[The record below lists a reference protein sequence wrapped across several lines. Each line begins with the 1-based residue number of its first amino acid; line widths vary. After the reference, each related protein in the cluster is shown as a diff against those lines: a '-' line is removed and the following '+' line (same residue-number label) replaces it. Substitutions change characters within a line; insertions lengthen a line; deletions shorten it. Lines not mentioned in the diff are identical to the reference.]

1 MTVMLSVVTAG
12 SGLEGGRGTFTR
24 SLLCARA
31 RPEGA
36 VEIISCTSFSHRE
49 HTPAGDAEPEANVRS
64 FRLPSPCSEKVPDT
78 AFANSHLFGA
88 CTGLQMEV
96 SGRTQ

>member
-1 MTVMLSVVTAG
+1 MLEL
-12 SGLEGGRGTFTR
+12 GLKTWTYSRE
-24 SLLCARA
+24 L
-31 RPEGA
+31 P
-36 VEIISCTSFSHRE
+36 SHTWE
-49 HTPAGDAEPEANVRS
+49 YTQTQDAEPEANGGPS
-64 FRLPSPCSEKVPDT
+64 SLPSPCSKKVPDT